1 MSTTDIWGIAARL
14 LLAAIQGITEI
25 FPVSSSGHLVV
36 LGNILNQGLTFGNV
50 LFLHLG
56 TFAAILIAYRKDVG
70 TIILGKAG
78 WRIPWLMFLS
88 VIATS
93 LLGLF
98 ITRFIVQR
106 IIDAPS
112 LVAMMWAINGVTVG
126 IFGHVSR
133 RGTRQLNELKI
144 GEWILL
150 GLVQGITAIPGLSRL
165 GFTLGTALMLNL
177 TWFEALRTSFL
188 LSLPVILAANLYNL
202 AQPLSQ
208 SPVLIEEGVLSAIG
222 TLIPAGT
229 GHEWVL
235 FLMFLVTFGS
245 SLLAIRFLSRFLG
258 RRLLIF
264 FGLYCLLA
272 GVFFPIFLGIT

>member
-272 GVFFPIFLGIT
+272 GMFFPIFLGIT

>member
-112 LVAMMWAINGVTVG
+112 VVAMMWAINGVAVG

-133 RGTRQLNELKI
+133 RGTRQLNELKV

-177 TWFEALRTSFL
+177 TWFEALRTSIL
-188 LSLPVILAANLYNL
+188 LSLPVILAANLYDL

-208 SPVLIEEGVLSAIG
+208 SPVWIEEGALSAIG

>member
-1 MSTTDIWGIAARL
+1 MSPTDIWDIAAKL

-36 LGNILNQGLTFGNV
+36 LGNILNQGLTYENV

-56 TFAAILIAYRKDVG
+56 TFAAILVAYRKDVG
-70 TIILGKAG
+70 TIILGKVG

-133 RGTRQLNELKI
+133 RGTRQLNELKV

-188 LSLPVILAANLYNL
+188 LSLPVILAANLYDL

-208 SPVLIEEGVLSAIG
+208 SPVWIEEGALSAIG